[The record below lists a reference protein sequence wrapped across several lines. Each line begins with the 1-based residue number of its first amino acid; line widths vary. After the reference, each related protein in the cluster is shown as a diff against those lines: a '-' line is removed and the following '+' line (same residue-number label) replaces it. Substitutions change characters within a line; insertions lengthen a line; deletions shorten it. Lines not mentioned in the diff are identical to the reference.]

1 MNYKKLI
8 FCVLLSVVLVFAG
21 KLKSQTK
28 EFTIEDAVYPYA
40 NQDFRVE
47 RLSNACWIPAH
58 EKAKT
63 PVLTY
68 IKDNSIYEADVAK
81 GNTEELLSLE
91 RLNQIFEKEQL
102 PELKMIS
109 SFRWLSGHEL
119 LLRTKN
125 NFVIINTD
133 SDLVEAV
140 LETSD
145 KARNITLSPDGR
157 GVAYTEGNSLYVS
170 TPMKKAVLVAIS
182 ESEDLVYGQTVS
194 RNEFGISGGIFWS
207 PQSSNIA
214 FYEKDEFKVADYPLV
229 DFMAEPIAKVKNIK
243 YPMAGQSSELLRLGI
258 FDVKSGSVKYLNI
271 MDDPEQYI
279 TSVSWT
285 PDEKYIFA
293 GILNRAQ
300 THLQMN
306 KYDAQ
311 TGEFV
316 QTLFEDKSDT
326 YVEPQHPLVF
336 DEHYPDKAFYMSRRD
351 GWFHIYEYDLNTLGV
366 RQLTTGEWEVT
377 GELGF
382 TDEGK
387 YLVFQ
392 ATKESPLERHIYK
405 LRMKDGS
412 IEKLPLSGTMNN
424 VKVTNGFK
432 NEYLF
437 VESSSPDVP
446 YEAYTLR
453 LDGKK
458 RSQYLKA
465 ADFLKDYKIGTNEL
479 FTIKA
484 ADGNTDLWCRLIKPF
499 DFDENKK
506 YPVIIYVYGGPHAQ
520 MITRGYRNS
529 VRRWQYYMANQGYI
543 LFTVDSRGSANRGA
557 DFETA
562 IHKHLGVEETKDQM
576 KGVEYLKSLSY
587 VDADRIG
594 VHGWS
599 YGGFMTLNMM
609 LRQPETFKVGVAGGP
624 VVDWRKYEVMYGE
637 RYMGQVSE
645 NADWYNKNNMTKFVE
660 HLQGK
665 LMLIHGAQDDVVLPQ
680 HSLQFL
686 RECVKQNKPVDFFI
700 YPTHPHNVRGKDR
713 IHLMQKVTDYF
724 LDNL

>member
-8 FCVLLSVVLVFAG
+8 FCTLMCSLLAVAG
-21 KLKSQTK
+21 TLTAQTK
-28 EFTIEDAVYPYA
+28 EFTLEDAVYPYT
-40 NQDFRVE
+40 NNDFRYE
-47 RLSNACWIPAH
+47 RLTNACWIPAH
-58 EKAKT
+58 EKSKNPT
-63 PVLTY
+63 LTY
-68 IKDNSIYEADVAK
+68 LKDNSIYKADVAK

-91 RLNQIFEKEQL
+91 RLNEMFEKEQL
-102 PELKMIS
+102 QELSMIS
-109 SFRWLSGHEL
+109 SFKWLSGNEL
-119 LLRTKN
+119 LLRTKK
-125 NFVIINTD
+125 NFVVINTAG
-133 SDLVEAV
+133 DLVEAV
-140 LETSD
+140 LETSE
-145 KARNITLSPDGR
+145 KAGNITLSPDGK
-157 GVAYTEGNSLYVS
+157 GVAYTEGNSLYMS
-170 TPMKKAVLVAIS
+170 TPIKKALPVAIS

-207 PQSSNIA
+207 PKSSYIA
-214 FYEKDEFKVADYPLV
+214 FYEKDEFNVADYPLV
-229 DFMAEPIAKVKNIK
+229 DYMAEPIAKVKNIK
-243 YPMAGQSSELLRLGI
+243 YPMAGQASEHLRLGI
-258 FDVKSGSVKYLNI
+258 FDVKSESVKYLNI
-271 MDDPEQYI
+271 TGDPEQYI

-300 THLQMN
+300 TRLQMN

-316 QTLFEDKSDT
+316 QTLFEDKSET

-336 DEHYPDKAFYMSRRD
+336 DEYHPDKAFYMSRRD

-366 RQLTTGEWEVT
+366 KQLTAGKWEVT
-377 GELGF
+377 ELLGF
-382 TDEGK
+382 ADEGK

-405 LRMKDGS
+405 LKMKDSS
-412 IEKLPLSGTMNN
+412 IEKLPLSGTMNSA
-424 VKVTNGFK
+424 VITSGYK
-432 NEYLF
+432 NEYAF
-437 VESSSPDVP
+437 VVSSSFDVP
-446 YEAYTLR
+446 YEAYTIR

-458 RSQYLKA
+458 RSQYIKA
-465 ADFLKDYKIGTNEL
+465 EDFLKDYKLGENKT
-479 FTIKA
+479 FAIKA
-484 ADGNTDLWCRLIKPF
+484 ADGNTDLWCRMIKPY
-499 DFDENKK
+499 DFNENKK
-506 YPVIIYVYGGPHAQ
+506 YPVIVYVYGGPHAQ

-576 KGVEYLKSLSY
+576 KGVEYLKSLPY
-587 VDADRIG
+587 VDTDRIG

-645 NADWYNKNNMTKFVE
+645 NTDWYNNNMTK
-660 HLQGK
+660 HADNLQGK

-680 HSLQFL
+680 HSMQFL
-686 RECVKQNKPVDFFI
+686 RECVKLNKPVDFFI
-700 YPTHPHNVRGKDR
+700 YPIHPHNVSGKDR